1 MEIEWK
7 TLVAMV
13 PGCEIGKLK
22 HLIGATKKSL
32 EDDPTFQ
39 NWDLEDSAKK
49 V

>member
-13 PGCEIGKLK
+13 PGCEIGKLE
-22 HLIGATKKSL
+22 HLTGATKKSP

-39 NWDLEDSAKK
+39 NWDLEDSANE